1 MPNEKTA
8 TGLRFG
14 NGGASDIKGIDSCTG
29 DVIFVEL
36 DADIPGPTVS
46 ADIDK
51 VFVKTQP

>member
-29 DVIFVEL
+29 DVTFVEL